1 MIHHYYT
8 PFAAQGI
15 SSVLPVK
22 DLLAS
27 SSLRMG
33 AYAFAVLAMALCSLT
48 FFWHGQTRRIA
59 EQDMI
64 EVMNSY
70 REQIG
75 DGLERYGPSYAQ
87 EYIERALGDADPYVL
102 LGYQRGESITGNVQP
117 TYFTTAPER
126 RKFWETRDVLLPSGG
141 EAIPVRLA
149 LYRYNNDAV
158 ALVGY
163 DMRRFEEMRE
173 MLWRTL
179 IVNIAVAVFLAG
191 ILSALLVVFVSRKLR
206 PINRACRHVMQ
217 GELTHRLPEGGGM
230 DQFDQLAS
238 NFNAMLGWIDTLLK
252 TSAET
257 SNSIA
262 HDLRAPLSRLRLALA
277 DLSRDKDTPQPI
289 AARLRLAQDDIDRLV
304 RMFGDVLTI
313 ARVDA
318 GSSRSHFTPVSI
330 TALLTDLA
338 ELYTPLAEEKGL
350 LFKLTVPE
358 NPVIMG
364 GDRGLLAQ
372 AFSNLLD
379 NAIKYTATGSVHV
392 ILQEEHHT
400 INITIA
406 DTGIGIEAAD
416 RERVFDRFVR
426 LEEARSTPGFGLGLS
441 LAAAV
446 IRLHH
451 GNMRLE
457 DNTPGLRV
465 HLNFPVEA

>member
-1 MIHHYYT
+1 
-8 PFAAQGI
+8 
-15 SSVLPVK
+15 VLPLK
-22 DLLAS
+22 NLLVS

-33 AYAFAVLAMALCSLT
+33 AYAFAVLAVALCSLT

-59 EQDMI
+59 EQDMV

-75 DGLERYGPSYAQ
+75 DGLERYGPGYAQ

-102 LGYQRGESITGNVQP
+102 LGYLRGDTLTGNVQ
-117 TYFTTAPER
+117 TEYFKNAPER
-126 RKFWETRDVLLPSGG
+126 RKYWEVGNFILPSGEG
-141 EAIPVRLA
+141 EIPVRLA
-149 LYRYNNDAV
+149 LYRYNNDAI

-191 ILSALLVVFVSRKLR
+191 LLSTLLIIFVSHKLR
-206 PINRACRHVMQ
+206 PVNRACRRVMQ
-217 GELTHRLPEGGGM
+217 GELTHRLPEGGGV
-230 DQFDQLAS
+230 DQFDQLAI
-238 NFNAMLGWIDTLLK
+238 NFNAMLGWIDTLLR

-262 HDLRAPLSRLRLALA
+262 HDLRAPLSRLSLALA
-277 DLSRDKDTPQPI
+277 DLSRDKDTPNPI
-289 AARLRLAQDDIDRLV
+289 AARLRLAQEDIARLV

-318 GSSRSHFTPVSI
+318 GSSRSHFTPVNI
-330 TALLTDLA
+330 TTLLNDLA
-338 ELYTPLAEEKGL
+338 ELYAPLAEEKGL
-350 LFKLTVPE
+350 LFNLNIPK
-358 NPVIMG
+358 NPIVMS

-379 NAIKYTATGSVHV
+379 NAIKYTTIGNVSVT
-392 ILQEEHHT
+392 LNTEHHALT
-400 INITIA
+400 ITII
-406 DTGIGIEAAD
+406 DSGIGIAATD
-416 RERVFDRFVR
+416 RDRVFDRFVR

-451 GNMRLE
+451 GTVHLD

-465 HLNFPVEA
+465 QLSFPLEA